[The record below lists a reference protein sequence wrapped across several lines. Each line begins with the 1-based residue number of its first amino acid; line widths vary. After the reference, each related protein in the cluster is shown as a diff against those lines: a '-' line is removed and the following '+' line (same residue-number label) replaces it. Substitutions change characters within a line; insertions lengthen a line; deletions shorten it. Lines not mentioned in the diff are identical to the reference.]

1 MGRGGGGRGKGGGGG
16 EGGRGKQS
24 RPAVSLEKPPRRG
37 RAETRHRALRAWLLD
52 GLAADF
58 RPESPRAPR
67 FLGDGLVRGPRLR
80 DLVHGPRGL
89 RALRQVTPD
98 QLRHSERRRRS
109 RRRQRIHPQDLGRGQ
124 AARVRHLLG
133 RATGGALRA
142 SAPRARR
149 APCARRFRVDGRGQ
163 PDARRAKE
171 KTSRVLGEE
180 PPADRPRL
188 RAQHLRARSSGHGRQ
203 GDHRGFRR
211 RHRRAGRF
219 GADRDLRGHVLE
231 AADRRSGENHRS
243 HDHHARAMGRHRG
256 DRRPDRILQAPAQP
270 RQAVRGHGRHL
281 ARELPAKELP
291 DRLSHPAL
299 VLLAAGTGVP
309 GVETSRK
316 SGDDGRRSKGDRG
329 MRSIGAVLAFS
340 LWAFSALAQD
350 YPTRPV
356 RIVIPLSP
364 GGTTDVPG
372 RIIAQKLSETLGQQF
387 FVENRAG
394 AGGTIGS
401 DYVAKS
407 RPDGYTL
414 LLTASAF
421 VIAPHVYKTM
431 PYDTLA
437 DFAPVIRIATGPYV
451 LVVHPSLGVN
461 SVKELIALAKK
472 EPGKIDFASSGNGG
486 AQHLVTEL
494 FMYMAG
500 IELNHVPYKGSGPAQ
515 QDLMSGIVKVS
526 FVGTPIAIPHM
537 KSGRLKALG
546 VSTAK
551 RSPEIPEVPTIAE
564 AGVPGY
570 QAIVWIRM
578 LAPAGNPPRTLS
590 KLHPRGRPPRCGRR
604 EKKTPH

>member
-1 MGRGGGGRGKGGGGG
+1 
-16 EGGRGKQS
+16 
-24 RPAVSLEKPPRRG
+24 
-37 RAETRHRALRAWLLD
+37 
-52 GLAADF
+52 
-58 RPESPRAPR
+58 
-67 FLGDGLVRGPRLR
+67 
-80 DLVHGPRGL
+80 
-89 RALRQVTPD
+89 
-98 QLRHSERRRRS
+98 
-109 RRRQRIHPQDLGRGQ
+109 
-124 AARVRHLLG
+124 
-133 RATGGALRA
+133 
-142 SAPRARR
+142 
-149 APCARRFRVDGRGQ
+149 
-163 PDARRAKE
+163 
-171 KTSRVLGEE
+171 
-180 PPADRPRL
+180 
-188 RAQHLRARSSGHGRQ
+188 
-203 GDHRGFRR
+203 
-211 RHRRAGRF
+211 
-219 GADRDLRGHVLE
+219 
-231 AADRRSGENHRS
+231 
-243 HDHHARAMGRHRG
+243 MGRHRG

-329 MRSIGAVLAFS
+329 MRSIGAVLGFS

-364 GGTTDVPG
+364 GGTSDVPG
-372 RIIAQKLSETLGQQF
+372 RIIAQKLAETLGQQF

-414 LLTASAF
+414 LLTASPF

-461 SVKELIALAKK
+461 SVKELIAAAKK

-486 AQHLVTEL
+486 AQNLVTEL

-500 IELNHVPYKGSGPAQ
+500 IKLNHVPYKGSGPAQ

-551 RSPEIPEVPTIAE
+551 RSPEMPEVPTIAE

-570 QAIVWIRM
+570 EAIGRIGM
-578 LAPAGNPPRTLS
+578 LVPAGSPPGNDGKLS
-590 KLHPRGRPPRCGRR
+590 GESGRRGRASTGHTRPRPALARTPPA
-604 EKKTPH
+604 T